1 MHKQMKRYAVCV
13 VALCLAAFVAGC
25 SLLGGDTAKA
35 NKLIDEGN
43 ALNQEGN
50 SYAIDGANKL
60 KEIDAKMADFPS
72 NRAEI
77 KGPAQDA
84 IDTFNKSIGK
94 LREATAKYDEAVKL
108 NVEEKFKEYLSL
120 QTKAIR
126 KEIEKLE
133 ALNEMPRQLL
143 DESNNDA
150 EAVLKKLEAIG
161 ERVTK
166 LNQEQKDF
174 ESQANKV
181 REQNPSIFK
190 S

>member
-1 MHKQMKRYAVCV
+1 MYKQMKLSAVCV
-13 VALCLAAFVAGC
+13 AVLCLSTFVAGC
-25 SLLGGDTAKA
+25 GLLGGDTAKA

-43 ALNQEGN
+43 TLNQEGN

-60 KEIDAKMADFPS
+60 KEIDAQMAGFPS

-77 KGPAQDA
+77 KAPAQDA
-84 IDTFNKSIGK
+84 IATFDKSIAK

-108 NVEEKFKEYLSL
+108 NVEQKFKEYLSL

-133 ALNEMPRQLL
+133 ALNEMPKQLL
-143 DESNNDA
+143 DESNKDA
-150 EAVLKKLEAIG
+150 ETINKKLEAIG
-161 ERVTK
+161 ERVTR
-166 LNQEQKDF
+166 LNQEQKDL
-174 ESQANKV
+174 ESQAGKV
-181 REQNPSIFK
+181 REQNPNLFK

>member
-1 MHKQMKRYAVCV
+1 MHTQMKRSAIHIA
-13 VALCLAAFVAGC
+13 ALLMLAFATGC
-25 SLLGGDTAKA
+25 SLLGGDTTKA

-50 SYAIDGANKL
+50 KYAVDGANKL
-60 KEIDAKMADFPS
+60 KEIDAQMSGFPG

-77 KGPAQDA
+77 KGAAQEAMDN
-84 IDTFNKSIGK
+84 FNKSIGS
-94 LREATAKYDEAVKL
+94 LREATARYDEAVKL
-108 NVEEKFKEYLSL
+108 NVDEKFKEYLSL

-133 ALNEMPRQLL
+133 ALNEMPKQLL
-143 DESNNDA
+143 DESNKDA
-150 EAVLKKLEAIG
+150 GTVNKKLEEIG

-181 REQNPSIFK
+181 KDANPNVFK